1 MHLLLALLNKLNKSL
16 TYQNKGKKKKAIVII
31 TVAFFNKQNKSDF
44 FDFSVYLIYNDKGK
58 FIFINKIQMT
68 ENQTQAKT
76 IQLDT
81 INPEPE
87 RKIGFFE
94 KGVQKFTG
102 FLAKITNQPDPQTW
116 AHQSPS
122 QEVATQPNQ
131 SQSNSKEPS
140 FFDKLVSSTQ
150 NLLNKTENFVS
161 TAAEKTKDVTQK
173 IREAPGKVV
182 ETTNTVI
189 QKGVDIGEKVKDR
202 AENVVD
208 KGINFGKNLQ
218 TTMSD
223 GAKQFTQDPLK
234 ATGNVVKGTV
244 TSTTELGKEWGEQA
258 KEIWENTIEGVKTT
272 GENVKDKLKN
282 AGQEIQMNWDKLET
296 KATNTFWEIKEAGTK
311 VFEKAKETWTNAF
324 NSAKDLVKNP
334 VNHIDT
340 MIWWGKD
347 TSTQVQTETE
357 NTTSLDSL
365 EQAAEQ

>member
-116 AHQSPS
+116 NPQTPL
-122 QEVATQPNQ
+122 QG
-131 SQSNSKEPS
+131 QSNKTKEPS
-140 FFDKLVSSTQ
+140 FFDKLVDSTQ
-150 NLLNKTENFVS
+150 NLLNKTEGIIS
-161 TAAEKTKDVTQK
+161 TATEKT
-173 IREAPGKVV
+173 
-182 ETTNTVI
+182 NTII
-189 QKGVDIGEKVKDR
+189 QKGIDIGEKAKDR
-202 AENVVD
+202 AEDIVD
-208 KGINFGKNLQ
+208 KGIDFGKNLQ
-218 TTMSD
+218 TTITGS
-223 GAKQFTQDPLK
+223 AKQFSNDPLA
-234 ATGNVVKGTV
+234 ATKNMVSWTV
-244 TSTTELGKEWGEQA
+244 QSTTKLGKELGNQA
-258 KEIWENTIEGVKTT
+258 KEIWTSTVSVAT
-272 GENVKDKLKN
+272 D
-282 AGQEIQMNWDKLET
+282 AGQNLVENIAET
-296 KATNTFWEIKEAGTK
+296 TNDTLIWGVKEAGTK
-311 VFEKAKETWTNAF
+311 VFEKAKETRTNII
-324 NSAKDLVKNP
+324 NSAKDLVNNP

-340 MIWWGKD
+340 MIWWGKESP
-347 TSTQVQTETE
+347 TPIQTETE

-365 EQAAEQ
+365 EQAAEK